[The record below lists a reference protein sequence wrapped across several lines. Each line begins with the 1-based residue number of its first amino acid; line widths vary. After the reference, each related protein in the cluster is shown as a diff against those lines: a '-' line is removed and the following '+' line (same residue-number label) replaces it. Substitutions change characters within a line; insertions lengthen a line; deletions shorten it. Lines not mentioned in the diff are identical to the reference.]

1 MPHRQLTAN
10 DPFWQR
16 VQFVSTPANVEACGY
31 SVGNFAGIT
40 PLGAWQSGQVQLGYR
55 DLGQGRVFA
64 LDADWQDSDN
74 SWTPA
79 STALMGAMITW

>member
-1 MPHRQLTAN
+1 MPNRQLNPN

-16 VQFVSTPANVEACGY
+16 VQFVSTPGTDEACGY
-31 SVGNFAGIT
+31 AVGGFAGIT

-55 DLGQGRVFA
+55 DLGRGRVFA
-64 LDADWQDSDN
+64 LDADWQDSQDT
-74 SWTPA
+74 WRPA